1 MIFIAVKYVLFIRFE
16 WFSIGKIMKNSVR
29 ASLLL
34 VLFSIISAI
43 FFSSCRTTCT
53 QTRTYIKKIPVYGS
67 LNDIRS
73 SFKVHDAQV
82 LENPGKIHVKGDY
95 LFIVDWG
102 KGFHIVDNSDKSNPM
117 FLKFVSLRGCTDV
130 VSYNDIMYVNQGPD
144 IVSMSIQDIQS
155 ISILGRSNNVMNSH
169 LTKGDSFVVDYIE
182 KEVVEVIE
190 DADCSDQRF
199 GFRVESMDFNSGNNS
214 GSASGSSG
222 SMARFAVI
230 DGFLYIVDDVNLRVF
245 SLDNPNKPVQT
256 DVHNLGS
263 GVETIFAKD
272 KHIFIGTNTGMVIF
286 EVSNGNA
293 KFLSQFDHA
302 RGCDPVVVDGD
313 LAYITL
319 RGNGACGM
327 ANDELHIV
335 DVSNIMNPILLH
347 SFAMNEPYGLGI
359 INNTLAICDGN
370 AGLRIFDSSNPS
382 TIMQNELATETGM
395 KAFDLI
401 MSPSHLIL
409 TAEEGIF
416 QYNIEQPDKPIL
428 ESTLFSK

>member
-1 MIFIAVKYVLFIRFE
+1 
-16 WFSIGKIMKNSVR
+16 MKNSVHT
-29 ASLLL
+29 SLLL

-53 QTRTYIKKIPVYGS
+53 QTRTYIKKTPVYNS
-67 LNDIRS
+67 LKDIRS
-73 SFKVHDAQV
+73 SFKVHDTQE

-102 KGFHIVDNSDKSNPM
+102 KGFHIVDNSDKSNPL
-117 FLKFVSLRGCTDV
+117 FIKFVALRGCTDV
-130 VSYNDIMYVNQGPD
+130 VSNNDVLYVNQGPD
-144 IVSMSIQDIQS
+144 IVSISIQDIQS
-155 ISILGRSNNVMNSH
+155 ISILNRSNNVMNMH
-169 LTKGDSFVVDYIE
+169 LVKEDSFVVEYTE

-190 DADCSDQRF
+190 DADCGRQSFGMRF
-199 GFRVESMDFNSGNNS
+199 ESMDSRSESSSGG
-214 GSASGSSG
+214 GSSSSG

-230 DGFLYIVDDVNLRVF
+230 GGFLYIVDDVNLRVF
-245 SLDNPNKPVQT
+245 TLSDPNKPVQT
-256 DVHNLGS
+256 NVQNLGS

-272 KHIFIGTNTGMVIF
+272 NHLFIGTNTGMFIF
-286 EVSNGNA
+286 VVSNGKA
-293 KFLSQFDHA
+293 QFLSQFRHA
-302 RGCDPVVVDGD
+302 RGCDPVVIDGD

-327 ANDELHIV
+327 ANDELNIV
-335 DVSNIMNPILLH
+335 DISNIQDPILQH
-347 SFAMNEPYGLGI
+347 SFPMNEPYGLGI
-359 INNTLAICDGN
+359 IENTLAICDGE

-382 TIMQNELATETGM
+382 TIMQNELANETGM

-428 ESTLFSK
+428 KSTLFSK